1 MVSLELHWLPGTL
14 SVCRLDAS
22 APWPT
27 SVPASTSLMAV
38 VRTGDELSFVCP
50 SEATPT
56 AAKVEGPW
64 SAFRVVGTL
73 DFALTG
79 ILAMITAPL
88 AEAKISIFAIST
100 FDTDYVLV
108 RSETKVATTQ
118 ALTHAG
124 HHWKS

>member
-1 MVSLELHWLPGTL
+1 MASLELQWLPGTL
-14 SVCRLDAS
+14 SVCRLDAA

-56 AAKVEGPW
+56 DAKVEGPW

-79 ILAMITAPL
+79 ILARLAVPL
-88 AEAKISIFAIST
+88 ADAKISIFAIST

-108 RSETKVATTQ
+108 RSEAKEATTR
-118 ALTHAG
+118 ALTSAG
-124 HHWKS
+124 HRFQ